1 MSLFLFLF
9 QIPLI
14 TILLQGY
21 LCNED
26 PNVDYTIQ
34 GMGCNSITH
43 IFLTVLSSL
52 TIIVYCLFLFLQ
64 QNLYT
69 SNNFESVLPWSGIE
83 RKIVMLKVVYKL
95 VLSSCFIFDKSGSNR
110 ALIGLISAILCG
122 ILAYKRYYSAL
133 IFRRSV
139 FNATLFYEVI
149 TGWL

>member
-34 GMGCNSITH
+34 DMGCNSITH
-43 IFLTVLSSL
+43 SFLTVLSSL

-83 RKIVMLKVVYKL
+83 RKIVMLKVTKV
-95 VLSSCFIFDKSGSNR
+95 GQ
-110 ALIGLISAILCG
+110 
-122 ILAYKRYYSAL
+122 
-133 IFRRSV
+133 
-139 FNATLFYEVI
+139 TEH
-149 TGWL
+149 